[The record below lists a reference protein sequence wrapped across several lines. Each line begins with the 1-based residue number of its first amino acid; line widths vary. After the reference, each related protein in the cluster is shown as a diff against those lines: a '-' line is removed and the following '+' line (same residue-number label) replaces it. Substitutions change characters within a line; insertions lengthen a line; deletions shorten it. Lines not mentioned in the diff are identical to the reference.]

1 MIDGSWLV
9 MSQGPQP
16 GQTFMLDRDW
26 LTVGRDP
33 SNDIVINDP
42 QVSRQHLRITR
53 QGQMVVIEDL
63 GSTNGTFANGVRLTG
78 PHVLSNGDV
87 IGLGDGVTLTYY
99 EVGIAAD
106 IAETIVGRPGS
117 AAPPPPESIPPA
129 APGFPAG
136 GPAAPQM
143 PPTAMPGAQAAT
155 PPPPAAQ
162 QIPPAYPLSPP
173 MPPEAEFAEG
183 KKRSKLTWV
192 LVVLGIVVLLIIIAC
207 AVIFVL
213 DYLKILRDIA
223 PFLYTP
229 LEWLGL
235 TKFLTGQ

>member
-63 GSTNGTFANGVRLTG
+63 GSTNGSFANGVRLTG
-78 PHVLSNGDV
+78 PHVMSNGDV

-106 IAETIVGRPGS
+106 IAETVVGHPGS
-117 AAPPPPESIPPA
+117 AVPPPPGSTPA
-129 APGFPAG
+129 L
-136 GPAAPQM
+136 APQM
-143 PPTAMPGAQAAT
+143 PAAMPGA
-155 PPPPAAQ
+155 PPPMPAQ
-162 QIPPAYPLSPP
+162 QIPPAYTLPPSPP
-173 MPPEAEFAEG
+173 QQDVFVEPRQ
-183 KKRSKLTWV
+183 KRGGFTWV
-192 LVVLGIVVLLIIIAC
+192 LIVVGIILLLIIVAC
-207 AVIFVL
+207 AAVFIL
-213 DYLKILRDIA
+213 DYMGILKDIA

-229 LEWLGL
+229 LQWLGL
-235 TKFLTGQ
+235 I

>member
-26 LTVGRDP
+26 LTIGRDP

-42 QVSRQHLRITR
+42 QVSRQHARITR

-63 GSTNGTFANGVRLTG
+63 GSTNGSFANGVRLTG

-106 IAETIVGRPGS
+106 IAETVVGRPGS
-117 AAPPPPESIPPA
+117 AVTPTPMPAPRVQVAS
-129 APGFPAG
+129 
-136 GPAAPQM
+136 QM
-143 PPTAMPGAQAAT
+143 PPTALPRT
-155 PPPPAAQ
+155 PAVQ
-162 QIPPAYPLSPP
+162 QIPPAYTLSPP
-173 MPPEAEFAEG
+173 PPPPEEAPAEIER
-183 KKRSKLTWV
+183 KRSPLTGI
-192 LVVLGIVVLLIIIAC
+192 LTVVGIMVLLAIVAC
-207 AVIFVL
+207 AVLFVL
-213 DYLKILRDIA
+213 DYLKILREVA

-235 TKFLTGQ
+235 I

>member
-63 GSTNGTFANGVRLTG
+63 GSTNGSFANGVRLTG
-78 PHVLSNGDV
+78 PHVMSNGDV

-99 EVGIAAD
+99 EVGIATD
-106 IAETIVGRPGS
+106 IAETVVGHPGS
-117 AAPPPPESIPPA
+117 AVPPPPGSTPALAPQMQGAPPPL
-129 APGFPAG
+129 
-136 GPAAPQM
+136 
-143 PPTAMPGAQAAT
+143 
-155 PPPPAAQ
+155 AAQ
-162 QIPPAYPLSPP
+162 QIPPAYTLSPS
-173 MPPEAEFAEG
+173 PPPPAMFPEEG
-183 KKRSKLTWV
+183 RKRGGLTWV
-192 LVVLGIVVLLIIIAC
+192 LIIIGIVMLLVIVAC
-207 AVIFVL
+207 AAVFVL
-213 DYLKILRDIA
+213 DYLGILKDVA
-223 PFLYTP
+223 PFLYAP
-229 LEWLGL
+229 LQWLGL
-235 TKFLTGQ
+235 V

>member
-42 QVSRQHLRITR
+42 QVSRQHIRVTR

-106 IAETIVGRPGS
+106 IAETIVGHPGS
-117 AAPPPPESIPPA
+117 AVPQSYEGMPAA
-129 APGFPAG
+129 APGIPVG
-136 GPAAPQM
+136 LPAAPQM
-143 PPTAMPGAQAAT
+143 PPTAMPGASAAT
-155 PPPPAAQ
+155 PPPPVQ
-162 QIPPAYPLSPP
+162 QIPPAYTLSPP
-173 MPPEAEFAEG
+173 MPPEAEFEA

-192 LVVLGIVVLLIIIAC
+192 LVVLGILVLLTIVAC
-207 AVIFVL
+207 AVVFVL
-213 DYLKILRDIA
+213 DEIGVLREVA
-223 PFLYTP
+223 PFMYVP
-229 LEWLGL
+229 LEWLGI
-235 TKFLTGQ
+235 TKFLSGQ

>member
-63 GSTNGTFANGVRLTG
+63 GSTNGSFANGVRLTG
-78 PHVLSNGDV
+78 PHVMSNGDV

-106 IAETIVGRPGS
+106 IAETVVGHPGS
-117 AAPPPPESIPPA
+117 AVPPPPGSTPA
-129 APGFPAG
+129 L
-136 GPAAPQM
+136 APQM
-143 PPTAMPGAQAAT
+143 PRAMPGA
-155 PPPPAAQ
+155 PPSLGAR
-162 QIPPAYPLSPP
+162 QIPPAYTLSPS
-173 MPPEAEFAEG
+173 PPPPPDMFMEPP
-183 KKRSKLTWV
+183 RSRGGFTWV
-192 LVVLGIVVLLIIIAC
+192 LIVVGIMMLVVIVAC
-207 AVIFVL
+207 AAVFVM
-213 DYLKILRDIA
+213 DYMGILKDVA

-229 LEWLGL
+229 LQWLGL
-235 TKFLTGQ
+235 I

>member
-63 GSTNGTFANGVRLTG
+63 GSTNGSFANGVRLTG
-78 PHVLSNGDV
+78 PHVMSNGDV

-106 IAETIVGRPGS
+106 IAETVVGHPGS
-117 AAPPPPESIPPA
+117 AVPPPPGSTPA
-129 APGFPAG
+129 L
-136 GPAAPQM
+136 APQM
-143 PPTAMPGAQAAT
+143 PTAMPSA
-155 PPPPAAQ
+155 PPPMPAQ
-162 QIPPAYPLSPP
+162 QIPPAYTLPPSPP
-173 MPPEAEFAEG
+173 PAQGTFVEEAPRRGGF
-183 KKRSKLTWV
+183 TWV
-192 LVVLGIVVLLIIIAC
+192 LIVGGIILLLIIVAC
-207 AVIFVL
+207 AVVFVL
-213 DYLKILRDIA
+213 DYMGILKDVA

-229 LEWLGL
+229 LQWLGL
-235 TKFLTGQ
+235 I

>member
-87 IGLGDGVTLTYY
+87 IGMGDGVTLTYY

-117 AAPPPPESIPPA
+117 AVPPPPPESFPA
-129 APGFPAG
+129 A
-136 GPAAPQM
+136 APPM
-143 PPTAMPGAQAAT
+143 PPTAMPGAPAAT
-155 PPPPAAQ
+155 PPPPSAQ

-173 MPPEAEFAEG
+173 MPPEAEFEG

-192 LVVLGIVVLLIIIAC
+192 LVLLGIVVLLVIIAC

-213 DYLKILRDIA
+213 DYIGVLKEVA
-223 PFLYTP
+223 PFLYVP

-235 TKFLTGQ
+235 TKLLSGQ

>member
-63 GSTNGTFANGVRLTG
+63 GSTNGSFANGVRLTG
-78 PHVLSNGDV
+78 PHVMSNGDV

-99 EVGIAAD
+99 EVGIATD
-106 IAETIVGRPGS
+106 IAETVVGHPGS
-117 AAPPPPESIPPA
+117 AVPPPPGSTPA
-129 APGFPAG
+129 L
-136 GPAAPQM
+136 APQM
-143 PPTAMPGAQAAT
+143 PGA
-155 PPPPAAQ
+155 PPPLAAQ
-162 QIPPAYPLSPP
+162 QIPPAYTLSPS
-173 MPPEAEFAEG
+173 PPPPAMFPEEG
-183 KKRSKLTWV
+183 RKRGGLTWV
-192 LVVLGIVVLLIIIAC
+192 LIIIGIVMLLVIVAC
-207 AVIFVL
+207 AAVFVL
-213 DYLKILRDIA
+213 DYLGILKDVA
-223 PFLYTP
+223 PFLYAP
-229 LEWLGL
+229 LQWLGL
-235 TKFLTGQ
+235 V

>member
-63 GSTNGTFANGVRLTG
+63 GSTNGSFANGVRLTG
-78 PHVLSNGDV
+78 SHVMSNGDV

-106 IAETIVGRPGS
+106 IAETVVGHPGS
-117 AAPPPPESIPPA
+117 AVPPPPGSTPA
-129 APGFPAG
+129 L
-136 GPAAPQM
+136 APQM
-143 PPTAMPGAQAAT
+143 PTAMPVT
-155 PPPPAAQ
+155 PPPMPGQ
-162 QIPPAYPLSPP
+162 QIPPAYTLPPSPP
-173 MPPEAEFAEG
+173 QGMFVEEG
-183 KKRSKLTWV
+183 QKRGGFTWV
-192 LVVLGIVVLLIIIAC
+192 LIVVGIILLLIIVAC
-207 AVIFVL
+207 AAVFVM
-213 DYLKILRDIA
+213 DYMGVLKDVA

-229 LEWLGL
+229 LQWLGL
-235 TKFLTGQ
+235 V

>member
-117 AAPPPPESIPPA
+117 AVPPPPESIPPA
-129 APGFPAG
+129 AAT
-136 GPAAPQM
+136 PQM
-143 PPTAMPGAQAAT
+143 PPTAMPGAPMMAT
-155 PPPPAAQ
+155 PPPPSAQ

-173 MPPEAEFAEG
+173 MPPEAEFAGER
-183 KKRSKLTWV
+183 KRSKLTWV
-192 LVVLGIVVLLIIIAC
+192 LILLGIVVLLVIIAC
-207 AVIFVL
+207 AAIFVL
-213 DYLKILRDIA
+213 DYIGVLKEIA
-223 PFLYTP
+223 PFMYAP

>member
-26 LTVGRDP
+26 LTIGRDP

-42 QVSRQHLRITR
+42 QVSRQHARITR

-63 GSTNGTFANGVRLTG
+63 GSTNGSFANGVRLTG

-106 IAETIVGRPGS
+106 IAETVVGRPGS
-117 AAPPPPESIPPA
+117 AVTPTPMPAPRVQVAS
-129 APGFPAG
+129 
-136 GPAAPQM
+136 QM
-143 PPTAMPGAQAAT
+143 PPTVLPGT
-155 PPPPAAQ
+155 PAVQ
-162 QIPPAYPLSPP
+162 QIPPAYTLSPP
-173 MPPEAEFAEG
+173 PPPEQAPVEIG
-183 KKRSKLTWV
+183 RKRSPLTWI
-192 LVVLGIVVLLIIIAC
+192 LIVLGIMALLTIVAC
-207 AVIFVL
+207 AVLFVL
-213 DYLKILRDIA
+213 DYFKILREVA
-223 PFLYTP
+223 PFIYTP

-235 TKFLTGQ
+235 I

>member
-117 AAPPPPESIPPA
+117 AAPPPFESIPPA
-129 APGFPAG
+129 
-136 GPAAPQM
+136 AAPQM
-143 PPTAMPGAQAAT
+143 PPTAMPGAPMMAT
-155 PPPPAAQ
+155 PPPPSAQ

-173 MPPEAEFAEG
+173 MPPEVEFAEG

-192 LVVLGIVVLLIIIAC
+192 LVMLGIAVLLIIIAC

-223 PFLYTP
+223 PFMYTP

-235 TKFLTGQ
+235 TKFLSGQ

>member
-63 GSTNGTFANGVRLTG
+63 GSTNGSFANGVRLTG
-78 PHVLSNGDV
+78 PHVMSNGDV

-106 IAETIVGRPGS
+106 IAETVVGHPGS
-117 AAPPPPESIPPA
+117 AVPPPPGSTPA
-129 APGFPAG
+129 L
-136 GPAAPQM
+136 APQM
-143 PPTAMPGAQAAT
+143 PPAMPAT
-155 PPPPAAQ
+155 PPPVAAQ
-162 QIPPAYPLSPP
+162 QIPPAYTLSPS
-173 MPPEAEFAEG
+173 PPPPPPQGMFVEQG
-183 KKRSKLTWV
+183 QRRGGLTWV
-192 LVVLGIVVLLIIIAC
+192 LIVIGIVMLLVIVAC
-207 AVIFVL
+207 AAVFVL
-213 DYLKILRDIA
+213 DYMGMLKDVA

-229 LEWLGL
+229 LQWLGL
-235 TKFLTGQ
+235 I

>member
-16 GQTFMLDRDW
+16 GQTFMLDREW
-26 LTVGRDP
+26 LTIGRDP

-42 QVSRQHLRITR
+42 QVSRQHARITR

-78 PHVLSNGDV
+78 SHVMSNGDV

-106 IAETIVGRPGS
+106 IAETVVGQPGS
-117 AAPPPPESIPPA
+117 AVGGTPPPSYRDTPISIPSPDPSARGTPPTDVPA
-129 APGFPAG
+129 
-136 GPAAPQM
+136 
-143 PPTAMPGAQAAT
+143 TAMPEMPVT
-155 PPPPAAQ
+155 PPPSAGQ
-162 QIPPAYPLSPP
+162 KIPPAYTLDS
-173 MPPEAEFAEG
+173 PEASEELPVEG
-183 KKRSKLTWV
+183 EKKRSKLTCV
-192 LVVLGIVVLLIIIAC
+192 VVTIVTLFLLVVIVV
-207 AVIFVL
+207 AVAFVL
-213 DYLKILRDIA
+213 DSLGVLKDVA

-235 TKFLTGQ
+235 I

>member
-63 GSTNGTFANGVRLTG
+63 GSTNGSFANGVRLTG
-78 PHVLSNGDV
+78 PHVMSNGDV

-106 IAETIVGRPGS
+106 IAETVVGHPGS
-117 AAPPPPESIPPA
+117 AVPPPPGSTPA
-129 APGFPAG
+129 L
-136 GPAAPQM
+136 APQM
-143 PPTAMPGAQAAT
+143 PTAMPDT
-155 PPPPAAQ
+155 PPPVSGQPVL
-162 QIPPAYPLSPP
+162 PAYTLSPS
-173 MPPEAEFAEG
+173 PPPPQDVFVEEEP
-183 KKRSKLTWV
+183 KRGGLTWV
-192 LVVLGIVVLLIIIAC
+192 LIVIGIIMLLVIVAC
-207 AVIFVL
+207 AAVFVL
-213 DYLKILRDIA
+213 DYMGMLKDVA

-229 LEWLGL
+229 LQRFGL
-235 TKFLTGQ
+235 I

>member
-63 GSTNGTFANGVRLTG
+63 GSTNGSFANGVRLTG
-78 PHVLSNGDV
+78 PHVMSNGDV

-106 IAETIVGRPGS
+106 IAETVVGHPGS
-117 AAPPPPESIPPA
+117 AVPPPPGSTPA
-129 APGFPAG
+129 F
-136 GPAAPQM
+136 APQM
-143 PPTAMPGAQAAT
+143 PGA
-155 PPPPAAQ
+155 PPPLAAQ
-162 QIPPAYPLSPP
+162 QIPPAYTLSPS
-173 MPPEAEFAEG
+173 PPPPAMFPEEG
-183 KKRSKLTWV
+183 RKRGGLTWV
-192 LVVLGIVVLLIIIAC
+192 LIIIGIMMLLVIVAC
-207 AVIFVL
+207 AAVFVL
-213 DYLKILRDIA
+213 DYLGILKDVA
-223 PFLYTP
+223 PFIYAP
-229 LEWLGL
+229 LQWLGL
-235 TKFLTGQ
+235 V

>member
-63 GSTNGTFANGVRLTG
+63 GSTNGSFANGVRLTG
-78 PHVLSNGDV
+78 PHVMSNGDV

-106 IAETIVGRPGS
+106 IAETVVGHPGS
-117 AAPPPPESIPPA
+117 AVPPPPGSTPA
-129 APGFPAG
+129 L
-136 GPAAPQM
+136 APQM
-143 PPTAMPGAQAAT
+143 PAAVPAAMPVT
-155 PPPPAAQ
+155 PPPMPAAQ
-162 QIPPAYPLSPP
+162 QIPPAYTLPPSPP
-173 MPPEAEFAEG
+173 QDVFIEPG
-183 KKRSKLTWV
+183 QKRGGFTWV
-192 LVVLGIVVLLIIIAC
+192 LIVVGIILLLIIVAC
-207 AVIFVL
+207 AAVFVM
-213 DYLKILRDIA
+213 DYMGVLKDVA

-229 LEWLGL
+229 LQWLGL
-235 TKFLTGQ
+235 I

>member
-42 QVSRQHLRITR
+42 QVSRQHLRVTR

-63 GSTNGTFANGVRLTG
+63 GSTNGSFANGVRLTG
-78 PHVLSNGDV
+78 PHVMSNGDV

-106 IAETIVGRPGS
+106 IAETVVGHPGS
-117 AAPPPPESIPPA
+117 AVPPPPGSTPA
-129 APGFPAG
+129 L
-136 GPAAPQM
+136 APQM
-143 PPTAMPGAQAAT
+143 PWAMPAT
-155 PPPPAAQ
+155 PPPMAAQ
-162 QIPPAYPLSPP
+162 QIPPAYTLSPS
-173 MPPEAEFAEG
+173 PPPPQGMFVEQG
-183 KKRSKLTWV
+183 QKRGGLTWV
-192 LVVLGIVVLLIIIAC
+192 LIVIGIIMLLVIVAC
-207 AVIFVL
+207 AAVFVM
-213 DYLKILRDIA
+213 DYMGILKDVA

-229 LEWLGL
+229 LQWLGL
-235 TKFLTGQ
+235 I

>member
-26 LTVGRDP
+26 LTLGRDP

-42 QVSRQHLRITR
+42 QVSRQHARITR

-63 GSTNGTFANGVRLTG
+63 GSTNGSFANGVRLTG

-99 EVGIAAD
+99 EVGITAD
-106 IAETIVGRPGS
+106 IAETVVGHPGS
-117 AAPPPPESIPPA
+117 AVPPPPGSTPA
-129 APGFPAG
+129 L
-136 GPAAPQM
+136 APQT
-143 PPTAMPGAQAAT
+143 PTAMPET
-155 PPPPAAQ
+155 PPPVSGQP
-162 QIPPAYPLSPP
+162 IPPAYTLSPSP
-173 MPPEAEFAEG
+173 SPSPPPPQDVFVEEAP
-183 KKRSKLTWV
+183 KRGGLTWV
-192 LVVLGIVVLLIIIAC
+192 LIVAGIIMLLVIVAC
-207 AVIFVL
+207 AAVFVL
-213 DYLKILRDIA
+213 DYIGILKDIA

-229 LEWLGL
+229 LQRLGL
-235 TKFLTGQ
+235 I

>member
-26 LTVGRDP
+26 LTIGRDP

-63 GSTNGTFANGVRLTG
+63 GSTNGSFANGVRLTG

-87 IGLGDGVTLTYY
+87 VGLGDGVTLTYY

-106 IAETIVGRPGS
+106 IAETVVGHPGS
-117 AAPPPPESIPPA
+117 AVPPPPGSTPA
-129 APGFPAG
+129 F
-136 GPAAPQM
+136 APQM
-143 PPTAMPGAQAAT
+143 PRAMPGA
-155 PPPPAAQ
+155 PPPMPAR
-162 QIPPAYPLSPP
+162 QIPPAYTLSPS
-173 MPPEAEFAEG
+173 PPPQDMFMEPPRRRGGF
-183 KKRSKLTWV
+183 TWV
-192 LVVLGIVVLLIIIAC
+192 LIVVGIILLVIIVAC
-207 AVIFVL
+207 AAVFVM
-213 DYLKILRDIA
+213 DYMGILKDVA

-229 LEWLGL
+229 LQWLGL
-235 TKFLTGQ
+235 I

>member
-42 QVSRQHLRITR
+42 QVSRQHMRITR

-63 GSTNGTFANGVRLTG
+63 GSTNGSFANGVRLTG
-78 PHVLSNGDV
+78 PHVMSNGDV

-106 IAETIVGRPGS
+106 IAETVVGHPGS
-117 AAPPPPESIPPA
+117 AVPPPPGSTPA
-129 APGFPAG
+129 L
-136 GPAAPQM
+136 APQM
-143 PPTAMPGAQAAT
+143 PTAMRSA
-155 PPPPAAQ
+155 PPPMPAQ
-162 QIPPAYPLSPP
+162 PIPPAYTLPPSPP
-173 MPPEAEFAEG
+173 PAQGMFIEEPRRGGF
-183 KKRSKLTWV
+183 TWV
-192 LVVLGIVVLLIIIAC
+192 LIVLGIILLLIIVAC
-207 AVIFVL
+207 AAVFVL
-213 DYLKILRDIA
+213 DYMGMLKDVA

-229 LEWLGL
+229 LQWLGL
-235 TKFLTGQ
+235 I

>member
-63 GSTNGTFANGVRLTG
+63 GSTNGSFANGVRLTG

-87 IGLGDGVTLTYY
+87 VGLGDGVTLTYY

-106 IAETIVGRPGS
+106 IAETVVGHPGS
-117 AAPPPPESIPPA
+117 AVPPPPGSTPA
-129 APGFPAG
+129 L
-136 GPAAPQM
+136 APQM
-143 PPTAMPGAQAAT
+143 PPTMAAT
-155 PPPPAAQ
+155 PPPAAAQ
-162 QIPPAYPLSPP
+162 QIPPAYTLPPSPP
-173 MPPEAEFAEG
+173 PPQGMFVEERQRG
-183 KKRSKLTWV
+183 GLTWV
-192 LVVLGIVVLLIIIAC
+192 LIVLGILMLLVIIAC
-207 AVIFVL
+207 AAVFVL
-213 DYLKILRDIA
+213 DYMGILKDVA

-229 LEWLGL
+229 LQWLGL
-235 TKFLTGQ
+235 I

>member
-63 GSTNGTFANGVRLTG
+63 GSTNGSFANGVRLTG
-78 PHVLSNGDV
+78 PHVMSNGDV

-106 IAETIVGRPGS
+106 IAETVVGHPGS
-117 AAPPPPESIPPA
+117 AVPPPPGSTPA
-129 APGFPAG
+129 L
-136 GPAAPQM
+136 APQM
-143 PPTAMPGAQAAT
+143 PGT
-155 PPPPAAQ
+155 PPPAAAQ
-162 QIPPAYPLSPP
+162 QIPPAYTLSPS
-173 MPPEAEFAEG
+173 PPPPPAMFPEEG
-183 KKRSKLTWV
+183 RRRGGLTWV
-192 LVVLGIVVLLIIIAC
+192 LIIVGIMMLLVIVAC
-207 AVIFVL
+207 AAVFVL
-213 DYLKILRDIA
+213 DYMGILKDVA
-223 PFLYTP
+223 PFLYVP
-229 LEWLGL
+229 LQWLGL
-235 TKFLTGQ
+235 V

>member
-26 LTVGRDP
+26 LSIGRDP

-42 QVSRQHLRITR
+42 QVSRQHARVTR

-106 IAETIVGRPGS
+106 IAETVVGRPGS
-117 AAPPPPESIPPA
+117 AVPPSYEEGVPVA
-129 APGFPAG
+129 APKAPAST
-136 GPAAPQM
+136 PTPSQM
-143 PPTAMPGAQAAT
+143 PPTVLPGASDTT

-162 QIPPAYPLSPP
+162 QIPPAYTLSPP
-173 MPPEAEFAEG
+173 PPPGEAFPGEV
-183 KKRSKLTWV
+183 KRRSPWTCALITV
-192 LVVLGIVVLLIIIAC
+192 LVLFLLLVVAG
-207 AVIFVL
+207 AVTFVL
-213 DYLKILRDIA
+213 DYIGILKDVA

-235 TKFLTGQ
+235 T